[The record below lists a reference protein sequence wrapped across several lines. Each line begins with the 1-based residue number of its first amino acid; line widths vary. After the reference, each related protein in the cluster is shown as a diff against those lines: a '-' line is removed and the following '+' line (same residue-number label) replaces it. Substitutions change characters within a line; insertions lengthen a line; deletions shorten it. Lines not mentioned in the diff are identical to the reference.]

1 MRLGVAA
8 VVVLA
13 CCFGSVGAQQADEPE
28 SRGQMAFTY
37 QYNRARGFNTSYGE
51 VVPED
56 LTTHVID
63 FAASYRVK
71 DRWTVSLGLPL
82 TSREWKGPPL
92 HDPLAIIPPQPD
104 SRFIDDNHFHTYL
117 QDLRFGAS
125 YLVTGEPIAFEPYL
139 EYSVPASD
147 YPFFGSS
154 TPGRH
159 LQTIEVGSTLAYRPP
174 FLRWYFALKA
184 GYAMSDKVLGYE
196 TDAVRVTLESA
207 YFVTPRLTVNA
218 FLHSKNGKG
227 WHINPNAI
235 DFTSETWYRHDQFTR
250 HNFMTLGAGVD
261 WALDDRNVLNV
272 TTMNMV
278 HAEDIYKLRKALSVT
293 FSRSF

>member
-1 MRLGVAA
+1 MRLGLVA
-8 VVVLA
+8 VFVLA
-13 CCFGSVGAQQADEPE
+13 CCFRSVGAQEADEPE

-37 QYNRARGFNTSYGE
+37 QYNRANGFNTSYGE
-51 VVPED
+51 VVPAD

-63 FAASYRVK
+63 FDVRYRVK
-71 DRWTVSLGLPL
+71 DRWTVNVGLPL
-82 TSREWKGPPL
+82 MSREWKAPPL
-92 HDPLAIIPPQPD
+92 HNPLAIIPPQLD
-104 SRFIDDNHFHTYL
+104 SKFIDDNHFHTYL

-125 YLVTGEPIAFEPYL
+125 YLVTSEPIAFEPYL

-154 TPGRH
+154 TPGRQ

-174 FLRWYFALKA
+174 FLKWYFALKA

-207 YFVTPRLTVNA
+207 YFVGPRLTVNT

-227 WHINPNAI
+227 WGIPAVI
-235 DFTSETWYRHDQFTR
+235 DFTSETWYRHDQITR
-250 HNFMTLGAGVD
+250 HNSMIFGVGVD

-272 TTMNMV
+272 TTMHMV
-278 HAEDIYKLRKALSVT
+278 HAEDVFRLRKALSVT
-293 FSRSF
+293 LSRSF